1 MVDTIS
7 EEQSRCR
14 WVVGTLWEDQSR
26 HRWVVDTL
34 SDEHSRRRWVVGTL
48 PEEHSRRRWVVCI
61 LSEDQSRCRSRLFR
75 NGADQKIGALV
86 GGVAFAAV
94 EDGEDEVVDHTLA
107 APFVLIVCNFEL
119 VLSMD
124 SEKLDEGWTIYS

>member
-26 HRWVVDTL
+26 H
-34 SDEHSRRRWVVGTL
+34 RWVVGTL

-107 APFVLIVCNFEL
+107 APL
-119 VLSMD
+119 VV
-124 SEKLDEGWTIYS
+124 